1 MIYNKTDKGRAALLQ
16 RNALNL
22 RERQVMVLCNGV
34 RASEELTELFGDTV
48 TDDIDRL
55 ERKGFLV
62 AKLGNTQPMPLD
74 VIVEDHPHFADAA
87 LAEPPTRFM
96 ASRLS
101 TDQPPAPEPEDLPR
115 MSLEELTALADVLPV
130 HTAAVAPVR
139 AQLAPPPAAD
149 APSAEQ
155 VAANVNSI
163 DADHLPL
170 RSPVAA
176 QAYMTQVL
184 MALERDSASQLVE
197 SHGDVQHDV
206 DVLLYLAQ
214 GVGEVHAAAG
224 EDVALRVALRL
235 GRLLPEAE
243 VPMLLDCVLDYVP
256 AEFNVLLYEF
266 VLAGRENAA

>member
-1 MIYNKTDKGRAALLQ
+1 MIYHKTEMGRAALLQ

-22 RERQVMVLCNGV
+22 RERQIVVLCNGV
-34 RASEELTELFGDTV
+34 RASEELAELFGATV
-48 TDDIDRL
+48 ADDIGRL

-62 AKLGNTQPMPLD
+62 GKLGTTQPAPLED
-74 VIVEDHPHFADAA
+74 AFEDHPGRADAA
-87 LAEPPTRFM
+87 VAEPPTRFM
-96 ASRLS
+96 ASELA
-101 TDQPPAPEPEDLPR
+101 TDQPPAPEPDALPR
-115 MSLEELTALADVLPV
+115 MSLEELTALADVPPV
-130 HTAAVAPVR
+130 DTAAIAPVR
-139 AQLAPPPAAD
+139 GQLAAPPAPG

-155 VAANVNSI
+155 VAANVNRI

-170 RSPVAA
+170 RSPLAA

-184 MALERDSASQLVE
+184 IALERDSAIRLVE

-206 DVLLYLAQ
+206 DILLYLAQ
-214 GVGEVHAAAG
+214 GVGEVYAAAG
-224 EDVALRVALRL
+224 EDVTLRVALRL

-266 VLAGRENAA
+266 VLAGRENAG